1 MAALP
6 NTTPCHAGPPRAMA
20 PVAFTT
26 ANTNR
31 DGTGTIADVVSNV
44 SPLAPN
50 GCLIRWISVETTAA
64 STITSAGMLRFY
76 IWDTANYRLF
86 REIQVTAITPSAT
99 VKGWSLQAVTGEAD
113 IANGRWNINLELP
126 PGYKLGVSTHIGDAF
141 VACAS
146 VADF

>member
-1 MAALP
+1 MPVP
-6 NTTPCHAGPPRAMA
+6 NTSPLHAGAPRAVA

-31 DGTGTIADVVSNV
+31 DGTGTIADIVANTTTVG
-44 SPLAPN
+44 LN
-50 GCLIRWISVETTAA
+50 GCLVRWISIETTAA

-76 IWDTANYRLF
+76 LHDGSNYRLF

-99 VKGWSLQAVTGEAD
+99 VKGWSLQAVTTEGD
-113 IANGRWNINLELP
+113 IANGRWNINLDLP

-141 VACAS
+141 VACTSA
-146 VADF
+146 ADY

>member
-6 NTTPCHAGPPRAMA
+6 NTTPCHAGPPRAVA

-31 DGTGTIADVVSNV
+31 DGTGTIADIVSNV
-44 SPLAPN
+44 SPAGPN
-50 GCLIRWISVETTAA
+50 GCLVRWISVETTAA

-76 IWDTANYRLF
+76 LWDTANYRLF
-86 REIQVTAITPSAT
+86 REIQVSAITPSAT
-99 VKGWSLQAVTGEAD
+99 VKGWSLQAVTTEAD

-126 PGYKLGVSTHIGDAF
+126 PGYKFGVSTHIGDAF

-146 VADF
+146 AADF

>member
-6 NTTPCHAGPPRAMA
+6 NTSPIQTGPPRAMA

-31 DGTGTIADVVSNV
+31 DGTGTIADIVSNV

-50 GCLIRWISVETTAA
+50 GALVRWISVCTTAA
-64 STITSAGMLRFY
+64 STITGAGMLRFY
-76 IWDTANYRLF
+76 IHDGTTYRLF
-86 REIQVTAITPSAT
+86 RELPVTAITPSAT
-99 VKGWSLQAVTGEAD
+99 VKGWSLQTITGEAD
-113 IANGRWNINLELP
+113 ISNGRWNLNMELP

>member
-1 MAALP
+1 MASLP
-6 NTTPCHAGPPRAMA
+6 NTTPCHAGPPRAVA

-31 DGTGTIADVVSNV
+31 DGTGTIADIVANTTTVG
-44 SPLAPN
+44 LN
-50 GCLIRWISVETTAA
+50 GCLVRWVSIETTAA
-64 STITSAGMLRFY
+64 STISTVGCLRFY
-76 IWDTANYRLF
+76 IHDGTNYRLF
-86 REIQVTAITPSAT
+86 RELLVTAITPSST

-126 PGYKLGVSTHIGDAF
+126 PGYKLGVSTAIGDAF